1 MADKKLKVAFIG
13 TGIMGAPIAGH
24 ILDAGYPLTVYNR
37 TQSKAQPL
45 VDRGAELAATPAE
58 AAAGADVVFTMV
70 GYPED
75 VEELYL
81 ASDGLLT
88 ASKPGA
94 ILIDLTTSSPSL
106 ARDIA
111 GAAAVSERT
120 AFDCPVTGGQTGAI
134 AGTLTAIIGATEH
147 DIEPVREL
155 LGTFTSRIFCF
166 GGAGKGQAAK
176 LANQVSLAASMVG
189 MADALSYAQQA
200 GLDLELTRDM
210 ILTGTGKSGAME
222 QLAPKALEG
231 DWKPGFM
238 VKHFIKDIGLALQE
252 AEEYE
257 IALPGADTA
266 YALYDM
272 LDAIGGA
279 ELGTQ
284 AITLLYAEEADAA
297 AAGLDWS
304 RYTQEQDECGC
315 GHDHEHGHGEEH
327 ECCHGHGH
335 GDGDDH
341 ECCHGHGHEHGHG
354 GDHECCHG
362 EGHHHGH
369 GDGHEC
375 GCRHHGE

>member
-1 MADKKLKVAFIG
+1 MADKKQKVAFIG

-37 TQSKAQPL
+37 TQAKAQPL
-45 VDRGAELAATPAE
+45 VERGATLAATPAE
-58 AAAGADVVFTMV
+58 AAAGADVIFTMV

-120 AFDCPVTGGQTGAI
+120 AFDCPVTGGQAGAE
-134 AGTLTAIIGATEH
+134 AGTLTAIIGATEY

-266 YALYDM
+266 YGLYDM

-304 RYTQEQDECGC
+304 LYTQEQGDECGC
-315 GHDHEHGHGEEH
+315 GHDHDHEHGEGCGCGHHEHGEGH
-327 ECCHGHGH
+327 ECCHGEGH
-335 GDGDDH
+335 HHD
-341 ECCHGHGHEHGHG
+341 

-362 EGHHHGH
+362 EGHGH
-369 GDGHEC
+369 GEHGCCHGNHE
-375 GCRHHGE
+375 E